1 MMSADNPGDVVVID
15 TTALLA
21 SCLNDSRRDIV
32 TTAMRAAAYTVMSE
46 SAMAEALCAVPQ
58 ICDDPYS
65 ESDLINALHHAND
78 RCHIAA
84 VDTAR
89 IHAATGIA
97 RRTGVRLSAA
107 IHLDTAMSLGERAAI
122 VTFDPRQIT
131 AAIDLDIHV
140 ISA

>member
-1 MMSADNPGDVVVID
+1 MMSADNPGDIVVID

-21 SCLNDSRRDIV
+21 SCLHDSRRDIV
-32 TTAMRAAAYTVMSE
+32 IAAMRSTAFTVMSE
-46 SAMAEALCAVPQ
+46 SAMAEALCAVPH

-65 ESDLINALHHAND
+65 ESDLINALHHAHD

-89 IHAATGIA
+89 IHAATRIA
-97 RRTGVRLSAA
+97 RRTGVRVSAA